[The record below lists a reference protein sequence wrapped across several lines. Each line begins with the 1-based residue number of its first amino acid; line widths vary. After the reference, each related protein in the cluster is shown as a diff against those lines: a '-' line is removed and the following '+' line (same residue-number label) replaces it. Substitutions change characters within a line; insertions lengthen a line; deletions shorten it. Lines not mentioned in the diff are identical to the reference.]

1 MKKILSLFLVFT
13 LVFSLSACGSN
24 SKEKD
29 NETESQTETVQEVDL
44 TTCVTGLR
52 DRVVEVNT
60 KPDWMDGVKFDEKY
74 VKSVKSDDSK
84 VDMTKA
90 GEYQLTYNITGVE
103 SKAFIAKDVK
113 VIKKVTVTVKE
124 KMTEEEK
131 ASEEQKT
138 AEAQKQDVK
147 PVIEEKESGN
157 SDKNSSSSKPNN
169 NSSSNSDNSS
179 PSKPAPAPSKPA
191 PSKPSKP
198 APNEPAKPSKPA
210 HQHDWKTEYKTVH
223 HEAQYRNE
231 PVYEDQIVYE
241 DRPVYKWQAYWTCN
255 GCGQRFNSENDVLGH
270 VLLECGTGYT
280 AHEEK
285 VQTGTE
291 QVQVGTNR
299 VQVGTNQVL
308 VKDAWDEQVPNGQ
321 SCSCGARK

>member
-60 KPDWMDGVKFDEKY
+60 KPDWMDGIKFDEKY
-74 VKSVKSDDSK
+74 VKSVKADDSK

-103 SKAFIAKDVK
+103 SKDFIAKDVK
-113 VIKKVTVTVKE
+113 VIKKVTVKE

-157 SDKNSSSSKPNN
+157 SDKNSSPSKPN
-169 NSSSNSDNSS
+169 
-179 PSKPAPAPSKPA
+179 KPA
-191 PSKPSKP
+191 PS
-198 APNEPAKPSKPA
+198 EPAKPSKPA
-210 HQHDWKTEYKTVH
+210 HQHDWQPVYTTVH
-223 HEAQYRNE
+223 HEAQYKTE
-231 PVYEDQIVYE
+231 PVYEDRIVYE
-241 DRPVYKWQAYWTCN
+241 DRPVYKWSAYWTCN
-255 GCGQRFNSENDVLGH
+255 ICGQRFNHVEDAGDH
-270 VLLECGTGYT
+270 VLFECGGGYT
-280 AHEEK
+280 AHKEK

-308 VKDAWDEQVPNGQ
+308 VKDAWDEKVQNGYT
-321 SCSCGARK
+321 CSCGQNKK

>member
-1 MKKILSLFLVFT
+1 MKKILSLFLVST

-169 NSSSNSDNSS
+169 NSSSSSDNSS
-179 PSKPAPAPSKPA
+179 PSKPNKPA
-191 PSKPSKP
+191 PS
-198 APNEPAKPSKPA
+198 EPAKPSKPA

-231 PVYEDQIVYE
+231 PVYKDEIVYE
-241 DRPVYKWQAYWTCN
+241 DRPVYKWVPYWTCT
-255 GCGQRFNSENDVLGH
+255 
-270 VLLECGTGYT
+270 ECGKRFETEYDAGDHSLFECGGGYS
-280 AHEEK
+280 AHREQ

-291 QVQVGTNR
+291 QVQVGTNK
-299 VQVGTNQVL
+299 VQIGTNQVL
-308 VKDAWDEQVPNGQ
+308 VKDAWDEKVPNGQ

>member
-60 KPDWMDGVKFDEKY
+60 KPDWMDGIKFDEKY
-74 VKSVKSDDSK
+74 VKSVKADDSK

-103 SKAFIAKDVK
+103 SKDFIAKDVK
-113 VIKKVTVTVKE
+113 VIKKVTVKE

-138 AEAQKQDVK
+138 AEAQKQDIK

-169 NSSSNSDNSS
+169 NSSSSSDNSS
-179 PSKPAPAPSKPA
+179 PSKPAPSKPN
-191 PSKPSKP
+191 KP

-231 PVYEDQIVYE
+231 PVYKDEIVYE
-241 DRPVYKWQAYWTCN
+241 DRPVYKWRDYYTCN
-255 GCGQRFNSENDVLGH
+255 
-270 VLLECGTGYT
+270 ECGHKTYDTESMMDHIFDSCGGGYS
-280 AHEEK
+280 AHKEQ

-299 VQVGTNQVL
+299 VQVGTNPVL
-308 VKDAWDEQVPNGQ
+308 VKEAWDEKVPNGQ

>member
-60 KPDWMDGVKFDEKY
+60 KPDWMDGVRFDEKY

-103 SKAFIAKDVK
+103 SKDFIAKDVK
-113 VIKKVTVTVKE
+113 VIKKVTVKE

-169 NSSSNSDNSS
+169 NSSSSSDNSS
-179 PSKPAPAPSKPA
+179 PSKPA

-198 APNEPAKPSKPA
+198 APSEPAKPNKPA
-210 HQHDWKTEYKTVH
+210 HQHDWQPVYTTVH
-223 HEAQYRNE
+223 HEAQYKTE
-231 PVYEDQIVYE
+231 PVYEDRIVYE
-241 DRPVYKWQAYWTCN
+241 DRPVYKWSAYWTCN
-255 GCGQRFNSENDVLGH
+255 ECHQRFDNEDRVAEHALMI
-270 VLLECGTGYT
+270 CGGGWT
-280 AHEEK
+280 AHKEK

-291 QVQVGTNR
+291 KVQVGTNK
-299 VQVGTNQVL
+299 VQIGTNQVL
-308 VKDAWDEQVPNGQ
+308 VKDAWDEKVQNGYT
-321 SCSCGARK
+321 CSCGQNKK

>member
-60 KPDWMDGVKFDEKY
+60 KPDWMDGIKFDEKY
-74 VKSVKSDDSK
+74 VKSVKADDSK

-103 SKAFIAKDVK
+103 SKDFIAKDVK
-113 VIKKVTVTVKE
+113 VIKKVTVKE

-169 NSSSNSDNSS
+169 NSSSSSDNSS
-179 PSKPAPAPSKPA
+179 PSKPAPSKPNKPA
-191 PSKPSKP
+191 PS
-198 APNEPAKPSKPA
+198 EPAKPSKPA

-241 DRPVYKWQAYWTCN
+241 DRPVYKWRDYYTCN
-255 GCGQRFNSENDVLGH
+255 ECNQRFEDEDRVAEHALMI
-270 VLLECGTGYT
+270 CGGGWT

-285 VQTGTE
+285 IQTGTE

-299 VQVGTNQVL
+299 VQVGTHPVL
-308 VKDAWDEQVPNGQ
+308 VKDAWDEKVPNGQ

>member
-60 KPDWMDGVKFDEKY
+60 KPDWMDGIKFDEKY
-74 VKSVKSDDSK
+74 VKSVKADDSK

-103 SKAFIAKDVK
+103 SKDFIAKDVK
-113 VIKKVTVTVKE
+113 VIKKVTVKE

-138 AEAQKQDVK
+138 AEAQKQDIK

-169 NSSSNSDNSS
+169 NSSSSSDNSS
-179 PSKPAPAPSKPA
+179 PSKPNKPA
-191 PSKPSKP
+191 PS
-198 APNEPAKPSKPA
+198 EPAKPNKPA

-255 GCGQRFNSENDVLGH
+255 GCGARFNSDQEAGEH
-270 VLLECGTGYT
+270 VLFECGTGYT

-285 VQTGTE
+285 IQTGTE

-299 VQVGTNQVL
+299 VQ
-308 VKDAWDEQVPNGQ
+308 
-321 SCSCGARK
+321 SARTQFL

>member
-60 KPDWMDGVKFDEKY
+60 KPDWMDGIKFDEKY
-74 VKSVKSDDSK
+74 VKSVKADDSK

-103 SKAFIAKDVK
+103 SKDFIAKDVK
-113 VIKKVTVTVKE
+113 VIKKVTVKE

-169 NSSSNSDNSS
+169 NSSSSSDNSS
-179 PSKPAPAPSKPA
+179 PSKPNKPA
-191 PSKPSKP
+191 PS
-198 APNEPAKPSKPA
+198 EPAKPSKPA

-241 DRPVYKWQAYWTCN
+241 DRPVYKWQAYWTCT
-255 GCGQRFNSENDVLGH
+255 
-270 VLLECGTGYT
+270 ECGKRFETEYDAGDHALFECGGGYS
-280 AHEEK
+280 AHREQ

-299 VQVGTNQVL
+299 VQVGTNPVL
-308 VKDAWDEQVPNGQ
+308 VKDAWDEKVPNGQ

>member
-60 KPDWMDGVKFDEKY
+60 KPDWMDGIKFDEKY
-74 VKSVKSDDSK
+74 VKSVKADDSK

-103 SKAFIAKDVK
+103 SKDFIAKDVK
-113 VIKKVTVTVKE
+113 VIKKVTVKE

-138 AEAQKQDVK
+138 AEAQKQDIK

-169 NSSSNSDNSS
+169 NSSSSSDNSS
-179 PSKPAPAPSKPA
+179 PSKPNKPA
-191 PSKPSKP
+191 PS
-198 APNEPAKPSKPA
+198 EPAKPSKPA

-231 PVYEDQIVYE
+231 PVYKDEIVYE

-255 GCGQRFNSENDVLGH
+255 GCGARFNSDQEAGEH
-270 VLLECGTGYT
+270 VLFECGTGYT
-280 AHEEK
+280 AHKEK

-291 QVQVGTNR
+291 QVQVGTNK
-299 VQVGTNQVL
+299 VQIGTNPVL
-308 VKDAWDEQVPNGQ
+308 VKEAWDEQIPNGQ

>member
-1 MKKILSLFLVFT
+1 MKKILSLFLVST

-60 KPDWMDGVKFDEKY
+60 KPDWMDGIKFDEKY
-74 VKSVKSDDSK
+74 VKSVKTDDSK

-103 SKAFIAKDVK
+103 SKDFIAKDVK
-113 VIKKVTVTVKE
+113 VIKKVTVKE

-169 NSSSNSDNSS
+169 NSSSSSDNSS
-179 PSKPAPAPSKPA
+179 PSKPNKPA
-191 PSKPSKP
+191 PS
-198 APNEPAKPSKPA
+198 EPAKPSKPA
-210 HQHDWKTEYKTVH
+210 HQHDWQPVYTTVH
-223 HEAQYRNE
+223 HEAQYKTE
-231 PVYEDQIVYE
+231 PVYEDRIVYE

-255 GCGQRFNSENDVLGH
+255 ECGQRFENEFDVADH
-270 VLLECGTGYT
+270 AMYECGGGWT
-280 AHEEK
+280 AHKEK
-285 VQTGTE
+285 IQTGTE
-291 QVQVGTNR
+291 QVQVGTNK
-299 VQVGTNQVL
+299 VQIGTNPVL
-308 VKDAWDEQVPNGQ
+308 VKEAWDEQVKTGSVCTKCN
-321 SCSCGARK
+321 AHK

>member
-74 VKSVKSDDSK
+74 VKSVKADDSK

-103 SKAFIAKDVK
+103 SKDFIAKDMK
-113 VIKKVTVTVKE
+113 VIKKVTVKE

-169 NSSSNSDNSS
+169 NSSSSSDNSS
-179 PSKPAPAPSKPA
+179 PSKPNKPA
-191 PSKPSKP
+191 PS
-198 APNEPAKPSKPA
+198 EPAKPSKPA
-210 HQHDWKTEYKTVH
+210 HSHDWKTEYKTVH

-231 PVYEDQIVYE
+231 PVYKDEIVYE
-241 DRPVYKWQAYWTCN
+241 DRPVYKWSAYWTCN
-255 GCGQRFNSENDVLGH
+255 GCGARFNSDQEAGEH
-270 VLLECGTGYT
+270 VLFECGTGYT

-291 QVQVGTNR
+291 QVQVGTNK
-299 VQVGTNQVL
+299 VQIGTNQVL
-308 VKDAWDEQVPNGQ
+308 VKDAWDEKVPNGQ
-321 SCSCGARK
+321 VCTGCGAKK

>member
-60 KPDWMDGVKFDEKY
+60 KPDWMDGIKFDEKY
-74 VKSVKSDDSK
+74 VKSVKADDSK

-103 SKAFIAKDVK
+103 SKDFIAKDVK
-113 VIKKVTVTVKE
+113 VIKKVTVKE

-138 AEAQKQDVK
+138 AEAQKQDIK

-169 NSSSNSDNSS
+169 NSSSSSDNSS
-179 PSKPAPAPSKPA
+179 PSKPAPSKPN
-191 PSKPSKP
+191 KP

-231 PVYEDQIVYE
+231 PVYKDEIVYE
-241 DRPVYKWQAYWTCN
+241 DRPVYKWRDYYTCN
-255 GCGQRFNSENDVLGH
+255 
-270 VLLECGTGYT
+270 ECGHKTYDTESMMDHIFDSCGGGYS
-280 AHEEK
+280 AHKEQ

-291 QVQVGTNR
+291 QVQVGTNK
-299 VQVGTNQVL
+299 VQIGTNPVL
-308 VKDAWDEQVPNGQ
+308 VKEAWDEQVPNGQ

>member
-60 KPDWMDGVKFDEKY
+60 KPDWMDGVRFDEKY

-103 SKAFIAKDVK
+103 SKDFIAKDVK
-113 VIKKVTVTVKE
+113 VIKKVTVKE

-147 PVIEEKESGN
+147 PA
-157 SDKNSSSSKPNN
+157 DKDNGKKNDKPAESKPSKPA
-169 NSSSNSDNSS
+169 NSGAVNK
-179 PSKPAPAPSKPA
+179 PSKPSNPAPAPSKPA
-191 PSKPSKP
+191 PSKP
-198 APNEPAKPSKPA
+198 NKPSKPA
-210 HQHDWKTEYKTVH
+210 PCAHSWKDQYKTVH

-231 PVYEDQIVYE
+231 PVYKDEIVYE
-241 DRPVYKWQAYWTCN
+241 DRPVYKWRDYYTCN
-255 GCGQRFNSENDVLGH
+255 ECHQRFEDEFDVADH
-270 VLLECGTGYT
+270 AMYECGGGWT

-285 VQTGTE
+285 IQTGTE
-291 QVQVGTNR
+291 QVQVGTNK
-299 VQVGTNQVL
+299 VQIGTNPVL
-308 VKDAWDEQVPNGQ
+308 VKEAWDEQVKTGSVCTKCN
-321 SCSCGARK
+321 AHK

>member
-1 MKKILSLFLVFT
+1 MKKILSLFLVST

-44 TTCVTGLR
+44 TTCITGLR

-60 KPDWMDGVKFDEKY
+60 KPYWMDGVKFDEKY
-74 VKSVKSDDSK
+74 VKSVKADDSK

-103 SKAFIAKDVK
+103 SKDFIAKDVK
-113 VIKKVTVTVKE
+113 VIKKVTVKE

-147 PVIEEKESGN
+147 PMIEEKESGN

-169 NSSSNSDNSS
+169 NSSSSSDNSS
-179 PSKPAPAPSKPA
+179 PSKPNKPA
-191 PSKPSKP
+191 PS
-198 APNEPAKPSKPA
+198 EPAKPSKPA

-241 DRPVYKWQAYWTCN
+241 DRPVYKWSAYWTCN
-255 GCGQRFNSENDVLGH
+255 GCGARFNSDQEAGEH
-270 VLLECGTGYT
+270 VLFECGTGYT
-280 AHEEK
+280 AHKEK
-285 VQTGTE
+285 IQTGTE

>member
-60 KPDWMDGVKFDEKY
+60 KPDWMDGIKFDEKY
-74 VKSVKSDDSK
+74 VKSVKADDSK

-103 SKAFIAKDVK
+103 SKDFIAKDVK
-113 VIKKVTVTVKE
+113 VIKKVTVKE

-169 NSSSNSDNSS
+169 NSSSSSDNSS
-179 PSKPAPAPSKPA
+179 PSKPAPSKPNKPA
-191 PSKPSKP
+191 PS
-198 APNEPAKPSKPA
+198 EPAKPSKPA
-210 HQHDWKTEYKTVH
+210 HQHDWQPVYTTVH
-223 HEAQYRNE
+223 HDAQYRSE
-231 PVYEDQIVYE
+231 PVYKDEIVYE
-241 DRPVYKWQAYWTCN
+241 DRPVYKWQAYWTCT
-255 GCGQRFNSENDVLGH
+255 
-270 VLLECGTGYT
+270 ECGKRFETEYDAGNHALFECGGGYS
-280 AHEEK
+280 AHREQ

-291 QVQVGTNR
+291 QVQVGTNK
-299 VQVGTNQVL
+299 VQIGTNQVL
-308 VKDAWDEQVPNGQ
+308 VKDAWDEKVQNGYT
-321 SCSCGARK
+321 CSCGQNKK

>member
-60 KPDWMDGVKFDEKY
+60 KPDWMDGIKFDEKY
-74 VKSVKSDDSK
+74 VKSVKADDSK

-103 SKAFIAKDVK
+103 SKDFIAKDVK
-113 VIKKVTVTVKE
+113 VIKKVTVRE

-169 NSSSNSDNSS
+169 NSSSSSDNSS
-179 PSKPAPAPSKPA
+179 PSKPAPAPS
-191 PSKPSKP
+191 
-198 APNEPAKPSKPA
+198 EPAKPSKPA

-241 DRPVYKWQAYWTCN
+241 DRPVYKWRDYYTCN
-255 GCGQRFNSENDVLGH
+255 ECHQRFEDEDRVAEHALMI
-270 VLLECGTGYT
+270 CGGGWT

-285 VQTGTE
+285 IQTGTE
-291 QVQVGTNR
+291 QVQVGTNK
-299 VQVGTNQVL
+299 VQIGTNQVL

-321 SCSCGARK
+321 VCTGCGAKK

>member
-103 SKAFIAKDVK
+103 SKDFIAKDVK
-113 VIKKVTVTVKE
+113 VIKKVTVKE

-169 NSSSNSDNSS
+169 NSSSSSDNSS
-179 PSKPAPAPSKPA
+179 PSKPAPSKPNKPA
-191 PSKPSKP
+191 PS
-198 APNEPAKPSKPA
+198 EPAKPSKPA

-231 PVYEDQIVYE
+231 PVYKDEIVYE
-241 DRPVYKWQAYWTCN
+241 DRPVYKWQAYWTCT
-255 GCGQRFNSENDVLGH
+255 
-270 VLLECGTGYT
+270 ECGKRFETEYDAGDHALFECGGGYS
-280 AHEEK
+280 AHREQ

-291 QVQVGTNR
+291 QVQVGTNK
-299 VQVGTNQVL
+299 VQIGTNPVL
-308 VKDAWDEQVPNGQ
+308 VKDAWDEKVPNGQ
-321 SCSCGARK
+321 VCTGCGAKK

>member
-44 TTCVTGLR
+44 TTFITGLR

-74 VKSVKSDDSK
+74 VKSVKADDSK

-103 SKAFIAKDVK
+103 SKDFIAKDVK

-138 AEAQKQDVK
+138 AEAQKQDIK
-147 PVIEEKESGN
+147 PVIEEKKSSNSG
-157 SDKNSSSSKPNN
+157 KNSSSSNSSN
-169 NSSSNSDNSS
+169 NSSSSSDNSS
-179 PSKPAPAPSKPA
+179 PSKPNKPA
-191 PSKPSKP
+191 PS
-198 APNEPAKPSKPA
+198 EPAKPSKPA
-210 HQHDWKTEYKTVH
+210 HQHDWQPVYTTVH
-223 HEAQYRNE
+223 HEAQYKTE

-255 GCGQRFNSENDVLGH
+255 ECNQRFDNEYDVADH
-270 VLLECGTGYT
+270 AMYECGGGWT
-280 AHEEK
+280 AHKEK
-285 VQTGTE
+285 IQTGTE

-308 VKDAWDEQVPNGQ
+308 VKDAWDEKVQNGYT
-321 SCSCGARK
+321 CSCGQNKK

>member
-1 MKKILSLFLVFT
+1 MKKILSLFLVST

-169 NSSSNSDNSS
+169 NSSSSSDNSS
-179 PSKPAPAPSKPA
+179 PSKPNKPA
-191 PSKPSKP
+191 PS
-198 APNEPAKPSKPA
+198 EPAKPSKPA

-231 PVYEDQIVYE
+231 PVYKDEIVYE

-255 GCGQRFNSENDVLGH
+255 GCGARFNSDQEAGEH
-270 VLLECGTGYT
+270 VLFECGTGYT
-280 AHEEK
+280 AHKEQ

-291 QVQVGTNR
+291 QVQVGTNK
-299 VQVGTNQVL
+299 VQIGTNPVL
-308 VKDAWDEQVPNGQ
+308 VKEAWDEKVPNGQ

>member
-60 KPDWMDGVKFDEKY
+60 KPDWMDGIKFDEKY
-74 VKSVKSDDSK
+74 VKSVKADDSK

-103 SKAFIAKDVK
+103 SKDFIAKDVK
-113 VIKKVTVTVKE
+113 VIKKVTVKE

-169 NSSSNSDNSS
+169 NSSSSSDNSS
-179 PSKPAPAPSKPA
+179 PSKPAPSKPNKPA
-191 PSKPSKP
+191 PS
-198 APNEPAKPSKPA
+198 EPAKPSKPA

-241 DRPVYKWQAYWTCN
+241 DRPVYKWQAYWTCT
-255 GCGQRFNSENDVLGH
+255 
-270 VLLECGTGYT
+270 ECGKRFETEYDAGDHALFECGGGYS
-280 AHEEK
+280 AHREQ

-291 QVQVGTNR
+291 QVQVGTNK
-299 VQVGTNQVL
+299 VQIGTNPVL
-308 VKDAWDEQVPNGQ
+308 VKEAWDEQVPNGQ

>member
-60 KPDWMDGVKFDEKY
+60 KPDWMDGIKFDEKY
-74 VKSVKSDDSK
+74 VKSVKADDSK

-103 SKAFIAKDVK
+103 SKDFIAKDVK
-113 VIKKVTVTVKE
+113 VIKKVTVKE

-169 NSSSNSDNSS
+169 NSSSSSDNSS
-179 PSKPAPAPSKPA
+179 PSKPAPSKPNKPA
-191 PSKPSKP
+191 PS
-198 APNEPAKPSKPA
+198 EPAKPSKPA
-210 HQHDWKTEYKTVH
+210 HQHDWQPVYTTVH

-231 PVYEDQIVYE
+231 PVYKDEIVYE
-241 DRPVYKWQAYWTCN
+241 DRPVYKWRDYFICN
-255 GCGQRFNSENDVLGH
+255 ECGARLENEDDALDH
-270 VLLECGTGYT
+270 VLFECGGGYS

-285 VQTGTE
+285 IQTGTE
-291 QVQVGTNR
+291 QVQVGTNK
-299 VQVGTNQVL
+299 VQIGTNPVL
-308 VKDAWDEQVPNGQ
+308 VKEAWDEQVKTGSVCTKCN
-321 SCSCGARK
+321 AHK

>member
-60 KPDWMDGVKFDEKY
+60 KPDWMDGIKFDEKY
-74 VKSVKSDDSK
+74 VKSVKADDSK

-103 SKAFIAKDVK
+103 SKDFIAKDVK
-113 VIKKVTVTVKE
+113 VIKKVTVKE

-169 NSSSNSDNSS
+169 NSSSSSDNSS
-179 PSKPAPAPSKPA
+179 PSKPAPSKPNKPA
-191 PSKPSKP
+191 PS
-198 APNEPAKPSKPA
+198 EPAKPSKPA
-210 HQHDWKTEYKTVH
+210 HQHDWQPVYTTVH
-223 HEAQYRNE
+223 HEAQYKTE
-231 PVYEDQIVYE
+231 PVYEDRIVYE

-255 GCGQRFNSENDVLGH
+255 ECGQRFENEFDVADH
-270 VLLECGTGYT
+270 AMYECGGGWT
-280 AHEEK
+280 AHKEK

-308 VKDAWDEQVPNGQ
+308 VKDAWDEKVQNGYT
-321 SCSCGARK
+321 CSCGQNKK

>member
-1 MKKILSLFLVFT
+1 MKKILSLFLVST

-60 KPDWMDGVKFDEKY
+60 KPDWMDGIKFDEKY
-74 VKSVKSDDSK
+74 VKSVKADDSK

-103 SKAFIAKDVK
+103 SKDFIAKDVK
-113 VIKKVTVTVKE
+113 VIKKVTVKE

-169 NSSSNSDNSS
+169 NSSSSSDNSS
-179 PSKPAPAPSKPA
+179 PSKPNKPA
-191 PSKPSKP
+191 PS
-198 APNEPAKPSKPA
+198 EPAKPSKPA

-231 PVYEDQIVYE
+231 PVYKDEIVYE
-241 DRPVYKWQAYWTCN
+241 DRPVYKWQAYWTCT
-255 GCGQRFNSENDVLGH
+255 
-270 VLLECGTGYT
+270 ECGKRFETEYDAGDHALFECGGGYT

-285 VQTGTE
+285 IQTGTE

-299 VQVGTNQVL
+299 VQVGTNPVL

>member
-60 KPDWMDGVKFDEKY
+60 KPDWMDGIKFDEKY
-74 VKSVKSDDSK
+74 VKSVKADDSK

-103 SKAFIAKDVK
+103 SKDFIAKDVK
-113 VIKKVTVTVKE
+113 VIKKVTVKE

-169 NSSSNSDNSS
+169 NSSSSSDNSS
-179 PSKPAPAPSKPA
+179 PSKPAPSEPAKPA
-191 PSKPSKP
+191 PS
-198 APNEPAKPSKPA
+198 EPAKPSKPA
-210 HQHDWKTEYKTVH
+210 HSHDWKTEYKTVH

-255 GCGQRFNSENDVLGH
+255 ECNQRFENEKDVARHALMI
-270 VLLECGTGYT
+270 CGGGWT

-285 VQTGTE
+285 IQTGTE
-291 QVQVGTNR
+291 QVQVGTNK
-299 VQVGTNQVL
+299 VQIGTNPVL
-308 VKDAWDEQVPNGQ
+308 VKEAWDEQVPNGQ

>member
-60 KPDWMDGVKFDEKY
+60 KPDWMDGIKFDEKY
-74 VKSVKSDDSK
+74 VKSVKADDSK

-103 SKAFIAKDVK
+103 SKDFIAKDVK
-113 VIKKVTVTVKE
+113 VIKKVTVKE

-138 AEAQKQDVK
+138 AEAQKQDIK

-169 NSSSNSDNSS
+169 NSSSSSDNSS
-179 PSKPAPAPSKPA
+179 PSKPA
-191 PSKPSKP
+191 
-198 APNEPAKPSKPA
+198 
-210 HQHDWKTEYKTVH
+210 HQHDWQPVYTTVH

-231 PVYEDQIVYE
+231 PVYKDEIVYE

-255 GCGQRFNSENDVLGH
+255 ECHQRFDNEDRVAEHALMI
-270 VLLECGTGYT
+270 CGGGWT
-280 AHEEK
+280 AHKEQ

-291 QVQVGTNR
+291 QVQVGTNK
-299 VQVGTNQVL
+299 VQIGTNPVL

>member
-60 KPDWMDGVKFDEKY
+60 KPDWMDGIKFDEKY
-74 VKSVKSDDSK
+74 VKSVKADDSK

-103 SKAFIAKDVK
+103 SKDFIAKDVK
-113 VIKKVTVTVKE
+113 VIKKVTVKE

-169 NSSSNSDNSS
+169 NSSSSSDNSS
-179 PSKPAPAPSKPA
+179 SSKPNKPA
-191 PSKPSKP
+191 PS
-198 APNEPAKPSKPA
+198 EPAKPSKPA
-210 HQHDWKTEYKTVH
+210 HQHDWQPVYTTVH
-223 HEAQYRNE
+223 HEAQYKTE
-231 PVYEDQIVYE
+231 PVYEDRIVYE
-241 DRPVYKWQAYWTCN
+241 DRPVYKWSAYWTCN
-255 GCGQRFNSENDVLGH
+255 ICGQRFNHVEDAGDH
-270 VLLECGTGYT
+270 VLFECGGGYT
-280 AHEEK
+280 AHKEK

-291 QVQVGTNR
+291 QVQVGTNK
-299 VQVGTNQVL
+299 VQIGTNQVL
-308 VKDAWDEQVPNGQ
+308 VKDAWDEQVQNGYT
-321 SCSCGARK
+321 CSCGARK

>member
-1 MKKILSLFLVFT
+1 MKKILSLFLVST

-169 NSSSNSDNSS
+169 NSSSSSDNSS
-179 PSKPAPAPSKPA
+179 PSKPN
-191 PSKPSKP
+191 KP

-210 HQHDWKTEYKTVH
+210 HQHDWQPVYTTVH
-223 HEAQYRNE
+223 HEAQYKTE
-231 PVYEDQIVYE
+231 PVYKDEIVYE

-255 GCGQRFNSENDVLGH
+255 GCGQRFNHVEDVGDH
-270 VLLECGTGYT
+270 VLSECGTGYT
-280 AHEEK
+280 AHQEK

-291 QVQVGTNR
+291 QVQVGTNK
-299 VQVGTNQVL
+299 VQIGTNQVL
-308 VKDAWDEQVPNGQ
+308 VKDAWDEKVQNGYT
-321 SCSCGARK
+321 CSCGQNKK

>member
-60 KPDWMDGVKFDEKY
+60 KPDWMDGVRFDEKY
-74 VKSVKSDDSK
+74 VKSVKADDSK

-103 SKAFIAKDVK
+103 SKDFIAKDVK
-113 VIKKVTVTVKE
+113 VIKKVTVKE

-169 NSSSNSDNSS
+169 NSSSSSDNSS
-179 PSKPAPAPSKPA
+179 PSKPSKPA
-191 PSKPSKP
+191 PS
-198 APNEPAKPSKPA
+198 EPAKPSKPA

-255 GCGQRFNSENDVLGH
+255 GCGARFNSDQEAGEH
-270 VLLECGTGYT
+270 VLFECGTGYT
-280 AHEEK
+280 AHKEK
-285 VQTGTE
+285 IQTGTE
-291 QVQVGTNR
+291 QVQVGTNK
-299 VQVGTNQVL
+299 VQIGTNPVL
-308 VKDAWDEQVPNGQ
+308 VKEAWDEKVPNGQ

>member
-60 KPDWMDGVKFDEKY
+60 KPDWMDGIKFDEKY
-74 VKSVKSDDSK
+74 VKSVKADDSK

-103 SKAFIAKDVK
+103 SKDFIAKDVK

-138 AEAQKQDVK
+138 AEAQMQDIK
-147 PVIEEKESGN
+147 PVIEEKKSSNSG
-157 SDKNSSSSKPNN
+157 KNSSSSNSSNNSSSSSNNGNSSSSNKPSKPSGDTGNN
-169 NSSSNSDNSS
+169 NSSS
-179 PSKPAPAPSKPA
+179 
-191 PSKPSKP
+191 
-198 APNEPAKPSKPA
+198 SKPA

-231 PVYEDQIVYE
+231 PVYKDEIVYE

-255 GCGQRFNSENDVLGH
+255 GCGQRFEDENDVLDH
-270 VLLECGTGYT
+270 VLFECGTGYT
-280 AHEEK
+280 PHEEK

-299 VQVGTNQVL
+299 VQVGTNPVL
-308 VKDAWDEQVPNGQ
+308 VKEAWDEKVPNGQ

>member
-103 SKAFIAKDVK
+103 SKDFIAKDVK

-138 AEAQKQDVK
+138 AEAQKQDIK
-147 PVIEEKESGN
+147 PVIEEKKSSNSG
-157 SDKNSSSSKPNN
+157 KNSSSSNSSN
-169 NSSSNSDNSS
+169 NSSSSSNNGNSS
-179 PSKPAPAPSKPA
+179 SSNK
-191 PSKPSKP
+191 PSKPSGDTG
-198 APNEPAKPSKPA
+198 NNNSGSNKPA

-231 PVYEDQIVYE
+231 PVYKDEIVYE
-241 DRPVYKWQAYWTCN
+241 DRPVYKWRDYYTCN
-255 GCGQRFNSENDVLGH
+255 ECGARFNDIYDIKDH
-270 VLLECGTGYT
+270 VLYECGGGYT

-291 QVQVGTNR
+291 KVQVGTNK
-299 VQVGTNQVL
+299 VQVGTKQVL
-308 VKDAWDEQVPNGQ
+308 VKEAWDEKVPNGQ
-321 SCSCGARK
+321 VCTGCGAKK

>member
-60 KPDWMDGVKFDEKY
+60 KTDWMDGVKFDEKY
-74 VKSVKSDDSK
+74 VKSVKADDSK

-103 SKAFIAKDVK
+103 SKDFIAKDVK
-113 VIKKVTVTVKE
+113 VIKKVTVKE

-169 NSSSNSDNSS
+169 NSSSSSDNSS
-179 PSKPAPAPSKPA
+179 PSKPAPSKPNKPA
-191 PSKPSKP
+191 PS
-198 APNEPAKPSKPA
+198 EPAKPSKPA
-210 HQHDWKTEYKTVH
+210 HQHDWQPVYTTVH

-255 GCGQRFNSENDVLGH
+255 ECNQRFENEKDVARHALMI
-270 VLLECGTGYT
+270 CGGGWT

-285 VQTGTE
+285 IQTGTE
-291 QVQVGTNR
+291 QVQVGTNK
-299 VQVGTNQVL
+299 VQIGTNPVL

>member
-60 KPDWMDGVKFDEKY
+60 KPDWMDGIKFDEKY
-74 VKSVKSDDSK
+74 VKSVKADDSK

-103 SKAFIAKDVK
+103 SKDFIAKDVK
-113 VIKKVTVTVKE
+113 VIKKVTVKE

-169 NSSSNSDNSS
+169 NSSFSSDNSS
-179 PSKPAPAPSKPA
+179 PSKPNKPA
-191 PSKPSKP
+191 PS
-198 APNEPAKPSKPA
+198 EPAKPSKPA

-241 DRPVYKWQAYWTCN
+241 DRPIYKWQAYWTCN
-255 GCGQRFNSENDVLGH
+255 ECNQRFENEKDVARHALMI
-270 VLLECGTGYT
+270 CGGGWT

-285 VQTGTE
+285 IQTGTE
-291 QVQVGTNR
+291 QVQVGTNK
-299 VQVGTNQVL
+299 VQIGTNPVL
-308 VKDAWDEQVPNGQ
+308 VKEAWDEKVPNGQ

>member
-44 TTCVTGLR
+44 TTCITGLR

-74 VKSVKSDDSK
+74 VKSVKADDSK

-103 SKAFIAKDVK
+103 SKDFIAKDVK
-113 VIKKVTVTVKE
+113 VIKKVTVKE

-169 NSSSNSDNSS
+169 NSSSSSDNSS
-179 PSKPAPAPSKPA
+179 PSKPAPSKPNKPA
-191 PSKPSKP
+191 PS
-198 APNEPAKPSKPA
+198 EPAKPSKPA

-241 DRPVYKWQAYWTCN
+241 DRPIYKWSAYWTCTECN
-255 GCGQRFNSENDVLGH
+255 KRFETEYDAGVHALF
-270 VLLECGTGYT
+270 ECGGGYS

-285 VQTGTE
+285 IQTGTE
-291 QVQVGTNR
+291 QVQVGTNK
-299 VQVGTNQVL
+299 VQIGTNPVL
-308 VKDAWDEQVPNGQ
+308 VKEAWDEQVPNGQ
-321 SCSCGARK
+321 VCTGCGAKK

>member
-60 KPDWMDGVKFDEKY
+60 KPDWMDGIKFDEKY
-74 VKSVKSDDSK
+74 VKSVKADDSK

-103 SKAFIAKDVK
+103 SKDFIAKDVK
-113 VIKKVTVTVKE
+113 VIKKVTVRE

-169 NSSSNSDNSS
+169 NSSSSSDNSS
-179 PSKPAPAPSKPA
+179 PSKPAPAPS
-191 PSKPSKP
+191 
-198 APNEPAKPSKPA
+198 EPAKPSKPA
-210 HQHDWKTEYKTVH
+210 HQHDWQPVYTTVH
-223 HEAQYRNE
+223 HEAQYKTE

-255 GCGQRFNSENDVLGH
+255 GCGQRFNSENDVLEH
-270 VLLECGTGYT
+270 VLMICGTGYS

-285 VQTGTE
+285 IQTGTE

-299 VQVGTNQVL
+299 VQVGTNPVL
-308 VKDAWDEQVPNGQ
+308 VKDAWDEKVPNGQ